1 MGLIQQTFGV
11 LFWRLKSP
19 LAYARHIG
27 VKIGDN
33 CLIATRHWSS
43 EPYLISIG
51 SNCQITAGVRFH
63 THGGGNVI
71 RRRYPNYDAFG
82 KIIIEDWVYIGAGSQ
97 IMPGVIIGEGALVAG
112 GSIVTKSVPAGMVVG
127 GNPAKVICSVDEYV
141 NRNLIYNLGTK
152 GLSKKDKRILLESLP
167 PEKFIRK

>member
-1 MGLIQQTFGV
+1 M
-11 LFWRLKSP
+11 
-19 LAYARHIG
+19 
-27 VKIGDN
+27 
-33 CLIATRHWSS
+33 
-43 EPYLISIG
+43 
-51 SNCQITAGVRFH
+51 
-63 THGGGNVI
+63 GGGNVI
-71 RRRYPNYDAFG
+71 RRRCPNYDAFG
-82 KIIIEDWVYIGAGSQ
+82 KIIVEDWVYIGAGSQ
-97 IMPGVIIGEGALVAG
+97 IMPGVIIGEGALVAA

>member
-1 MGLIQQTFGV
+1 MKVIQV
-11 LFWRLKSP
+11 LKTLYWQLKSP

-63 THGGGNVI
+63 THGGGNTI
-71 RRRYPNYDAFG
+71 RRMYPDYDSFG
-82 KIIIEDWVYIGAGSQ
+82 KIIVEDWVYIGAGSQ
-97 IMPGVIIGEGALVAG
+97 IMPGVTIGEGSLIAA
-112 GSIVTKSVPAGMVVG
+112 GSIVTKSVPPGMVVG
-127 GNPAKVICSVDEYV
+127 GNPAKVICSVDEYA

-152 GLSKKDKRILLESLP
+152 GLSARDKRILLESLP
-167 PEKFIRK
+167 QEKFIRK